1 MKIVILDGYTLN
13 PGDLSWESL
22 KTLGDVDIYPRTK
35 PEELLPRAKDAEIL
49 ITNDVGLPPAVLKKL
64 TKLKYICVI
73 ATGYDGIDLVQ
84 ASKQGI
90 IVSNS
95 PGYSTYSVSQS
106 AIALLLH
113 LTQHIKDHDDAVK
126 RGEWEL
132 SEDVFFWNYPLIEL
146 FSKKMGI
153 IGMGS
158 IGQQTAGIAEAM
170 GMEIQA
176 YSPRPKAV
184 SEIQKFSWVSKEE
197 LFTSSDVISLHCP
210 LSKETEHI
218 ISSNSLD
225 LMKKSALIINT
236 ARGKLIDEHALAA
249 ALNAEKIAGAG
260 LDVLSKEPPKADNPL
275 LYAKNCCITPH
286 NAWAA
291 REVRK
296 RLMGIAVRNITAYQ
310 TGRPIHV
317 LNP

>member
-22 KTLGDVDIYPRTK
+22 EALGDVDIYPRTK
-35 PEELLPRAKDAEIL
+35 PEDLLPRAEEAEIL
-49 ITNDVGLPPAVLKKL
+49 ITNDVGLPPSVLKKL

-73 ATGYDGIDLVQ
+73 ATGYDGIDLAQ
-84 ASKQGI
+84 ASRQGI
-90 IVSNS
+90 MVSNS

-126 RGEWEL
+126 RGEWER
-132 SEDVFFWNYPLIEL
+132 SEDVCFWNYPLVEL
-146 FSKKMGI
+146 FNKKMGI

-158 IGQQTAGIAEAM
+158 IGQQTARIAEAM

-176 YSPRPKAV
+176 YSPRPKA
-184 SEIQKFSWVSKEE
+184 IPGIRKLSWVSKEE
-197 LFTSSDVISLHCP
+197 LFASSDVISLHCP

-218 ISSNSLD
+218 ISNASLD

-236 ARGKLIDEHALAA
+236 ARGKLIDEQALAA

-260 LDVLSKEPPKADNPL
+260 LDVLSTEPPKAETPL
-275 LYAKNCCITPH
+275 LKAKNCCITPH
-286 NAWAA
+286 NAWATREA
-291 REVRK
+291 RR
-296 RLMGIAVRNITAYQ
+296 RLMEIAVRNITAYQ
-310 TGRPIHV
+310 AGQPIHV
-317 LNP
+317 LNQ